1 MVSISKIKRTNR
13 IYIDANVLINYCTGQ
28 PNDCSELKWLFSSK
42 CDDMLYTSNLAIVQ
56 TIAKLQTANKYRKAL
71 LRTDIEK
78 FINYFYSHITVCEVS
93 NNIIKQAMNLIDG
106 DDLEDNIHY
115 LASQSVNCNIILTN
129 NKKDFLPFNI
139 NIRTPRR
146 LKYA

>member
-1 MVSISKIKRTNR
+1 
-13 IYIDANVLINYCTGQ
+13 
-28 PNDCSELKWLFSSK
+28 
-42 CDDMLYTSNLAIVQ
+42 MLYTSNLAIVQ

>member
-78 FINYFYSHITVCEVS
+78 FINYFYSHINVCEVS